1 MVDETLL
8 AGLVV
13 LSTVGGALTFFAY
26 SLAPRLL
33 GIAGA
38 VSGGIAGAAGGF
50 GVVPLVSAGVPIETR
65 IAVSA
70 GGLVVGAILGYSL
83 LPVVGRLAASAA
95 GFVASAAAVVVV
107 LLGEQLSAVAVRALD
122 PAILRDPAAVGEILL
137 DAPVFESTSLPETS
151 AIALGV
157 GLVGALLALRF
168 YDSLIALTATA
179 AGATLLGSVIPLW
192 QDFIQTGSV
201 ATTAETVS
209 PMWVGIAFV
218 AGVAVQYS
226 RYSGIISI
234 GNDSSAK

>member
-13 LSTVGGALTFFAY
+13 LSTVGGALTFFGY

-38 VSGGIAGAAGGF
+38 VSGGIAGAGGAF

-70 GGLVVGAILGYSL
+70 GGLLVGAILGYRL
-83 LPVVGRLAASAA
+83 LPVVGRLAAGAA

-107 LLGEQLSAVAVRALD
+107 LLGEQLSAVAVRVLD
-122 PAILRDPAAVGEILL
+122 PAILRDPAAFGEILL
-137 DAPVFESTSLPETS
+137 DAPVFESTPLPETT

-168 YDSLIALTATA
+168 YYSLIALTATGT
-179 AGATLLGSVIPLW
+179 GAVLLGGVIPLW
-192 QDFIQTGSV
+192 QEFIQTGSI

-209 PMWVGIAFV
+209 PTWVGIAFV
-218 AGVAVQYS
+218 AGVVVQYF
-226 RYSGIISI
+226 RYSDVISI
-234 GNDSSAK
+234 GNNSSAG